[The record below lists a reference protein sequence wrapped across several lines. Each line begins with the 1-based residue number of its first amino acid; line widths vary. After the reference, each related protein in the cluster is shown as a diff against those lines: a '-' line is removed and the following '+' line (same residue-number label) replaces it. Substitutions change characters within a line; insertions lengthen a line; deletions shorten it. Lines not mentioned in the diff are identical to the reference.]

1 MRFELRREIVLVPD
15 VGRCVEFYT
24 SVPGLQ
30 VRGNSKDLER
40 VEPDAWGRTSAPA
53 KLDQLRPRFEL
64 RQLERYWHRSGVSLQ
79 CGGSR
84 FPGNRKTAQADLAE
98 RARCMASVALLT
110 CIFFIRC
117 QRWIDTVFIE
127 MLSF

>member
-1 MRFELRREIVLVPD
+1 VIFFAPAGD
-15 VGRCVEFYT
+15 
-24 SVPGLQ
+24 
-30 VRGNSKDLER
+30 
-40 VEPDAWGRTSAPA
+40 DAWLEHLARR
-53 KLDQLRPRFEL
+53 LDGLPL
-64 RQLERYWHRSGVSLQ
+64 RQVAFSLSDRRLT
-79 CGGSR
+79 SR
-84 FPGNRKTAQADLAE
+84 HCLPLASADKFPGHYRGRKTAQAALAE